1 MQKGEIWTLNLDP
14 TLGGEVRKTRPV
26 VIISA
31 DLIGVLPLRVVVPFR
46 DWNDRYSVAP
56 WIVAIDPD
64 PLNGMQKKA
73 AADALQLRSVS
84 TERFVEKVGLI
95 NETTLQEIIEMVQ
108 VIIGAA

>member
-14 TLGGEVRKTRPV
+14 TLSEEVRKTRPV

-46 DWNDRYSVAP
+46 DWNDRYSVAS

-84 TERFVEKVGLI
+84 TERFVEKIGVI
-95 NETTLQEIIEMVQ
+95 NETTLQEIIEALQ
-108 VIIGAA
+108 IVIGSA